1 MSPNISH
8 PPIVANRFMALNT
21 GHFRFGENWRS
32 FSTLIDEPRIA
43 EAVRGLQKLISAED
57 LEGKRFLDIGCG
69 SGLSMVAALRLGATE
84 VVGTDI
90 DPDSILAA
98 RDVLSRFAATKAW
111 HLRRCNVFDMESNAF
126 GIFDVVYGWGV
137 LHHTGDMWSAL
148 IKTGTLVKQNGLLV
162 LALYH
167 KTPMCRFWRI
177 EKRFYANAPAWQQ
190 RVVRSLYKGTLALR
204 LIMSGQ
210 HSNKYSRGMDRHHDV
225 HDWLGG
231 YPYESTLPQQVVQRL
246 ENNGFAI
253 EKVLENC
260 AGSVGLLGTGCDEY
274 VARRNQR
281 IGSK

>member
-1 MSPNISH
+1 
-8 PPIVANRFMALNT
+8 MALNN
-21 GHFRFGENWRS
+21 GHFRFGENWQS

-43 EAVRGLQKLISAED
+43 EAVRGMQRLVSRED

-111 HLRRCNVFDMESNAF
+111 RLQRCDVFDMESNAF
-126 GIFDVVYGWGV
+126 GIFDVVYSWGV
-137 LHHTGDMWSAL
+137 LHHTGDMWNAL
-148 IKTGTLVKQNGLLV
+148 IQTGKFVKQNGLLV

-190 RVVRSLYKGTLALR
+190 RAVRSLYKAAFALR

-210 HSNKYSRGMDRHHDV
+210 HFNQSRRGMDRHHDV

-231 YPYESTLPQQVVQRL
+231 YPYESALPREVVRRL
-246 ENNGFAI
+246 KNNGFVI

-260 AGSVGLLGTGCDEY
+260 AGSVGLFGTGCDEY
-274 VARRNQR
+274 VARRNVQNE
-281 IGSK
+281 